1 MLRSHQ
7 EIDIVFP
14 RFSSRIEVSLTER
27 RAAAAFPVLQQLHFE
42 SERVQHLDRRNSN
55 VRFVITHERVV
66 PQNHF
71 ASGRDAAPRRP
82 VGAVR
87 RPYLCKP
94 FIEPLSR
101 VMRQRSFRGNA
112 ERCLHQA
119 ADRGEIDNGICQPW
133 NGAAD
138 SAQQIDIAE
147 KSLAHWQTIAL
158 VPRVKHFRFQQ
169 REIDVRR
176 ALRRATF
183 ARQTI
188 AERGVEL
195 R

>member
-7 EIDIVFP
+7 EIDIVLP
-14 RFSSRIEVSLTER
+14 HFSSRIEVSLTER
-27 RAAAAFPVLQQLHFE
+27 RTAAAFPVLQQLNFE
-42 SERVQHLDRRNSN
+42 SERVQYLDRRNSN
-55 VRFVITHERVV
+55 VRFVITYERVV

-71 ASGRDAAPRRP
+71 AAVVAAVSDRRIILP
-82 VGAVR
+82 TLRER
-87 RPYLCKP
+87 RYRRMFCEP
-94 FIEPLSR
+94 FVEPLPR

-188 AERGVEL
+188 A
-195 R
+195 